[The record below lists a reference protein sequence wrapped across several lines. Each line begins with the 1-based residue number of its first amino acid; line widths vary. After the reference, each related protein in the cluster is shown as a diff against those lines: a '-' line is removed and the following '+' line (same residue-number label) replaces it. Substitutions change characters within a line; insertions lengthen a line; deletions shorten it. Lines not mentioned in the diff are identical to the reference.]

1 MDDDEPQKTYPL
13 SPAKMSKTPSW
24 VMLGFLLGAA
34 FVWAFKSEVP
44 KPAAA
49 TTAATVTRQ
58 AAAAEPARVALTTI
72 TTIEA
77 VFAEWG
83 HYAVWEND
91 LSELALWNSET
102 KRFSE
107 FYEVRRTGDAYYF
120 RSISKLTR
128 LIIRHGKPLP
138 NSPLQFTETE
148 AQYRDWL
155 ENGRQERPDER
166 TLPVSPR
173 RPEFTNPVPPT
184 ITPPRIEIGARPE
197 LVLPTPFPAKP

>member
-13 SPAKMSKTPSW
+13 SPAKLSMTPSW

-34 FVWAFKSEVP
+34 FVWAYKSEAP
-44 KPAAA
+44 KPAAV
-49 TTAATVTRQ
+49 TTAG
-58 AAAAEPARVALTTI
+58 AAARKAAADEPARVALTTI

-83 HYAVWEND
+83 HHAVWENN

-107 FYEVRRTGDAYYF
+107 FYEVRRTGDLYYF
-120 RSISKLTR
+120 RSIPKLTR

-138 NSPLQFTETE
+138 ESPLQFTETE

-155 ENGRQERPDER
+155 ENGRHERPEER
-166 TLPVSPR
+166 ILPVSPL
-173 RPEFTNPVPPT
+173 RPHVTLPDSSPMM
-184 ITPPRIEIGARPE
+184 TPPIDVGK
-197 LVLPTPFPAKP
+197 LPVNPR

>member
-1 MDDDEPQKTYPL
+1 MDDEPQKIDPL
-13 SPAKMSKTPSW
+13 SPAKLSKTPSW
-24 VMLGFLLGAA
+24 VMLGFLFGAA

-44 KPAAA
+44 KPAAV
-49 TTAATVTRQ
+49 TTAGAVARN
-58 AAAAEPARVALTTI
+58 AAAAEPARVSLTTI

-83 HYAVWEND
+83 HHAVWEND

-107 FYEVRRTGDAYYF
+107 FYEVRRTRDGYYF
-120 RSISKLTR
+120 RSIPKLTR
-128 LIIRHGKPLP
+128 LIIRHGKLLP

-173 RPEFTNPVPPT
+173 RPEIITPVPPPVS
-184 ITPPRIEIGARPE
+184 PPLIEVGPHPE
-197 LVLPTPFPAKP
+197 LVLPTPIPTKP